1 MALEQ
6 KLSLKLSQRLVMTPS
21 LQQAIK
27 LLQMSTLE
35 LRDEISTE
43 LQENP
48 ALADALLQRHHSDA
62 VLEPSARAALGTYH
76 WPGNVRELKNVLTRA
91 YVLYPSAP

>member
-6 KLSLKLSQRLVMTPS
+6 KLSLKLSQRLIMTPA

-35 LRDEISTE
+35 LREEIATE

-48 ALADALLQRHHSDA
+48 ALEESLEQDGTEAEEQPPTQTADGA
-62 VLEPSARAALGTYH
+62 T
-76 WPGNVRELKNVLTRA
+76 
-91 YVLYPSAP
+91 